1 MKGRQERLDRAE
13 VVGVGGA
20 RREHDEMALG
30 LQDPRGLGGEV
41 SRALGGVE
49 GASRE
54 DEVDGRRV

>member
-1 MKGRQERLDRAE
+1 
-13 VVGVGGA
+13 
-20 RREHDEMALG
+20 MALG

-54 DEVDGRRV
+54 DEVNGQRIER